1 MTDPE
6 IVVLRLPLSYGLKA
20 TDLTIERRQS
30 STTDDLGDGVM
41 GYIADNISWSDD
53 EVLERIFRHAIIL
66 FHSEKGTFGECLD
79 TALTWEVG

>member
-6 IVVLRLPLSYGLKA
+6 IVVLRLPLSYNLK
-20 TDLTIERRQS
+20 S
-30 STTDDLGDGVM
+30 SELNLEPRVHDVGDADEAIA
-41 GYIADNISWSDD
+41 YIAEYLSPND

-66 FHSEKGTFGECLD
+66 FHSEKGTFGECLN